1 MDVDSLIS
9 EIHKSQNS
17 IQETAMQMTDKVCKV
32 ESSSLNL
39 SVCAVDGGLLAH
51 RMHGV
56 DITVARAA
64 GVHFVYENSKIKT
77 FDHHPSKVPKSSV
90 ELMSALDE
98 HEANVFR
105 SLVRL
110 KHEITCANELVEKYS
125 PKILLLD
132 GSLLPVPSDIPTKAS
147 KLYPLYQEVISQ
159 YEKLYSSKCL
169 FAGVIK
175 DSRAQ
180 RFSEKCSDSVLCDYL
195 LKSGERTIEMD
206 YFDPGSPKK
215 DLSSLGSKIK
225 FFYIKP
231 SKFDI
236 PLRIEVLGDVDEA
249 AKIVYA
255 LSAISDH
262 FAYPAI
268 LIEADMCA
276 ALDPVEIESIE
287 ATLHSKAGLSPLRR
301 NFRPF
306 R

>member
-1 MDVDSLIS
+1 MDIDSLVS
-9 EIHKSQNS
+9 EIHKSQND
-17 IQETAMQMTDKVCKV
+17 IQELAAQMTDKVCKV
-32 ESSSLNL
+32 EKPDLNL

-64 GVHFVYENSKIKT
+64 GVHFAYENSKIKK

-110 KHEITCANELVEKYS
+110 KHEIKCANELATKYS
-125 PKILLLD
+125 PDILLLD
-132 GSLLPVPSDIPTKAS
+132 GSLLPVPSDIPAKES
-147 KLYPLYQEVISQ
+147 KLYPLYQQVLSQ

-175 DSRAQ
+175 DSRAR
-180 RFSEKCSDSVLCDYL
+180 RFSDKCSDSVLCDHL
-195 LKSGERTIEMD
+195 LKPGERTVEMD
-206 YFDPGSPKK
+206 YSVSPKK
-215 DLSSLGSKIK
+215 DLEKKIK

-231 SKFDI
+231 SKSDI
-236 PLRIEVLGDVDEA
+236 PLRIEVLGDVNEA
-249 AKIVYA
+249 AKIIYS

-276 ALDPVEIESIE
+276 ALDPAHIESIE
-287 ATLHSKAGLSPLRR
+287 ASLQSKAGLSPLRR